1 MHTFHGSFIRKCI
14 VTHVIDGK
22 TIRVLLNPDGG
33 QQRTASGD
41 GWADSLVLGST
52 PGQRQPSEEFDAS
65 PLDPMTWEKVDVRL
79 IYVDTEEALTPKKE
93 EAAYKVRS
101 RRARRDDE
109 KRREE
114 TREKKRDDKRRE
126 EKQKQEKRGQEKT
139 VTDPNARARRRQ
151 LVADHAL
158 GTRIVRLVE
167 ETSRR
172 RARRTMR
179 ERGD

>member
-1 MHTFHGSFIRKCI
+1 MHTFHGSFIRQCV

-79 IYVDTEEALTPKKE
+79 IYVDTEEALQPKKE

-101 RRARRDDE
+101 RRARRDE

-114 TREKKRDDKRRE
+114 TRRD
-126 EKQKQEKRGQEKT
+126 EKT
-139 VTDPNARARRRQ
+139 RTDPNARARHRQ
-151 LVADHAL
+151 LAADHAL

-179 ERGD
+179 KRGD